1 MNQLKAVCAHLEL
14 QIPASAKKA
23 VHIEKISEHL
33 EIENEDNPEPC
44 DTDETWKFRPEL
56 ERMKLE
62 YAREERE
69 KEREE
74 RMERQRLEHE
84 LELKKLEYSRENPVV
99 NHEQSSG
106 FNFYTDVKIRW
117 DDVESSLIAFENMAD
132 QLKCPLSIGP
142 F

>member
-1 MNQLKAVCAHLEL
+1 
-14 QIPASAKKA
+14 
-23 VHIEKISEHL
+23 
-33 EIENEDNPEPC
+33 
-44 DTDETWKFRPEL
+44 
-56 ERMKLE
+56 MKLE

-69 KEREE
+69 EREKIREERKKEREE
-74 RMERQRLEHE
+74 ERLERQRLEHE
-84 LELKKLEYSRENPVV
+84 LELKKLEYSRENKVV
-99 NHEQSSG
+99 NQEKSSG